1 MALLLPFLL
10 ALMGGAIDLARA
22 YQAQVTLQSATRNAA
37 EFVASTSDELTAE
50 ADARRVLCLEMRQA
64 PGFQTGAGGDE
75 ECVSPSVSVTFT
87 LSETDPGATEEN
99 PIGTA
104 NVSASAGFA
113 TVVPWPLLPHSFT
126 ISAESTFAVIQGRDK
141 G

>member
-10 ALMGGAIDLARA
+10 ALMGGAVDLARA

-75 ECVSPSVSVTFT
+75 ECDSPTVSVTFA
-87 LSETDPGATEEN
+87 LSETDPGASVEN

-104 NVSASAGFA
+104 AVSATAGFQ
-113 TVVPWPLLPHSFT
+113 TVIPWPLLPHSFT
-126 ISAESTFAVIQGRDK
+126 ISAEATFSVIQGRNA

>member
-10 ALMGGAIDLARA
+10 MIVGGAVDLARA

-64 PGFQTGAGGDE
+64 PGFQTGVGGDE
-75 ECVSPSVSVTFT
+75 ECDSPSVSVTFT
-87 LSETDPGATEEN
+87 LSETDPGASVEN

-104 NVSASAGFA
+104 AVSASTEFHTA
-113 TVVPWPLLPHSFT
+113 VPWPFLVQGVT
-126 ISAESTFAVIQGRDK
+126 ISAESTFSVIQGRDK